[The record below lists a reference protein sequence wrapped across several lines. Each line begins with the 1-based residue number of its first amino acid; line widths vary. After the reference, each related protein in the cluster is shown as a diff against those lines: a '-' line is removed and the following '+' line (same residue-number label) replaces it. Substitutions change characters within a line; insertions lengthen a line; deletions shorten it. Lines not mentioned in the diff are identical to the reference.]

1 MRIIDLAF
9 KDIIQIL
16 RDWKSALF
24 LVIMPIIFTLF
35 FGFVFSPSS
44 NSAEDS
50 DPRLPVGLVNLDTG
64 SSISASLVSLLERSD
79 VIRPVIM
86 GAEAAEQIS
95 EMVAES
101 DLAAAIQ
108 VPAGYSQAL
117 SFDRPASLQVIADQN
132 TASGR
137 TAVTALETA
146 ASRLL
151 GAVESAHISIE
162 AYQNQVGFRDDVE
175 RQTYFEASFQEAVSA
190 WSTPSLTVRTEKA
203 IGEAASGDS
212 GEEINGFTQSSAGMI
227 VQFAIFGLITSAMVL
242 VLERKTGALQRLMTT
257 PIKRTEVIG
266 GHILG
271 MFLVVFTQEVI
282 LVTLGQ
288 FLFGV
293 NYLRQPW
300 AVLLMMVALALWAVS
315 LGLLIGVI
323 SKKED
328 QVIVLC
334 LISMFVFA
342 AMGGAWFPLEVSG
355 KAFSA
360 IGHLL
365 PSAWAMDGFQNIV
378 QRGLDFNSV
387 LLPAAVVLAYAVA
400 FFGLA
405 LWRFKFER

>member
-9 KDIIQIL
+9 KDIVQIL

-24 LVIMPIIFTLF
+24 LVIMPVIFTLF
-35 FGFVFSPSS
+35 FGFVFNPSTS
-44 NSAEDS
+44 GANES
-50 DPRLPVGLVNLDTG
+50 DPRLPIGLVNLDPG
-64 SSISASLVSLLERSD
+64 SSISGSLVSLLEKSD
-79 VIRPVIM
+79 VIRPIIL
-86 GAEAAEQIS
+86 GAEDADQIS
-95 EMVAES
+95 EMVAEGE
-101 DLAAAIQ
+101 LAAAIQ
-108 VPAGYSQAL
+108 VPDGYGVATRL
-117 SFDRPASLQVIADQN
+117 DRPASLQVIADQN
-132 TASGR
+132 SPAGR
-137 TAVTALETA
+137 TAVTAVETITN
-146 ASRLL
+146 RLL
-151 GAVESAHISIE
+151 GAVESAHISVE
-162 AYQNQVGFRDDVE
+162 AYRDRVGFTDE
-175 RQTYFEASFQEAVSA
+175 AARQSYFDEAFQEAVSA
-190 WSTPSLTVRTEKA
+190 WSKPSLTVLTQKA
-203 IGEAASGDS
+203 TGEATSGDTDM
-212 GEEINGFTQSSAGMI
+212 EINGFTQSSAGMI
-227 VQFAIFGLITSAMVL
+227 VQFAIFGLITSAMIL
-242 VLERKTGALQRLMTT
+242 VLERKTGVLQRLLTT

-271 MFLVVFTQEVI
+271 MFLVVFAQEVI

-293 NYLRQPW
+293 NYLRQPL

-323 SKKED
+323 AKKED

-387 LLPAAVVLAYAVA
+387 LLPAAVVLAYALA